1 MVLVIFTFYFF
12 IMLVFVGYNPSP
24 HYDVVSWFV
33 YIFVTQ
39 EETQDKQ
46 NGKESQY
53 SQIWIS

>member
-1 MVLVIFTFYFF
+1 
-12 IMLVFVGYNPSP
+12 MLVFVGYNPSP

-33 YIFVTQ
+33 YIFVIQ